1 MKRPIKFARST
12 GDGGTKKKKG
22 GSKASKVT
30 KRKKS
35 KPEYIMSHEVVE
47 LFCEK
52 LNITQDPV
60 RLDISLESGQ
70 PVVISMDYIPTHKD
84 DDGERQPI
92 GLVRAMSEE
101 SEVSIDQAIEEI
113 TEEDSE

>member
-12 GDGGTKKKKG
+12 GDGGTKKRKS

-47 LFCEK
+47 LFCKK

-84 DDGERQPI
+84 DDDERQPI
-92 GLVRAMSEE
+92 GFGRGISEQSEE
-101 SEVSIDQAIEEI
+101 SIDQAIEEI